1 MTLTNDQQII
11 EYLRD
16 KGYNV
21 DVPSPVNMDTR
32 INKLEKRINELE
44 SQSGLMSRSW
54 FTRAITAWLYIWGI
68 QLIAGFI
75 VLVLGVIFGLLG
87 N

>member
-1 MTLTNDQQII
+1 MTLNSEQQII
-11 EYLRD
+11 EYLRN
-16 KGYNV
+16 KGFEV

-32 INKLEKRINELE
+32 VNKLEKRINELE
-44 SQSGLMSRSW
+44 SQSGLMSKSW

-68 QLIAGFI
+68 QLIAGLV
-75 VLVLGVIFGLLG
+75 VLFLGMIFGLLG